1 MVTLVPGSTLIM
13 EAYSMPMTPAPTT
26 MKERGTRSMPPHRS
40 WSESN
45 TRFPSYTAPSERTGR
60 VPHAIITLSAVST
73 VLGREASLRGA
84 DGLRRRQGKSIGRVY
99 HGVACMHEREL
110 WAHRCL

>member
-1 MVTLVPGSTLIM
+1 MMVTFVPGRTLIM

-45 TRFPSYTAPSERTGR
+45 TRLPSYTAPSKRTGR
-60 VPHAIITLSAVST
+60 VPQAMSTLSVVSI
-73 VLGREASLRGA
+73 VLGREASLG
-84 DGLRRRQGKSIGRVY
+84 GGGGRMMIIQSSS
-99 HGVACMHEREL
+99 CPD
-110 WAHRCL
+110 